1 MEPRE
6 TLYAECVEAIENY
19 HKPTTTKAKVATT
32 PIDEEPPFNLENV
45 QEVIAEIR
53 PFLKEHGGNVKVDHV
68 DEENRNVDVTLEG
81 QCATCPLATTL
92 QPCKEVLRAG
102 LQPRKNR
109 VVDSA
114 KSCVSNIRK
123 KQTRGI
129 HTSRHSSTRLLL
141 LIYIYSTQC

>member
-1 MEPRE
+1 VRGSHRKRPQS
-6 TLYAECVEAIENY
+6 Y
-19 HKPTTTKAKVATT
+19 HTQAKVATT
-32 PIDEEPPFNLENV
+32 PTDEEPPFNLENL

-53 PFLKEHGGNVKVDHV
+53 PFLNEHGGNVKVDHV

-81 QCATCPLATTL
+81 QCATCPLATRL

-114 KSCVSNIRK
+114 KS
-123 KQTRGI
+123 
-129 HTSRHSSTRLLL
+129 
-141 LIYIYSTQC
+141 